1 MNELPPQ
8 TQLRDGRYQV
18 LERIGKGAFGLVY
31 RAHDTL
37 ADQVV
42 ALKQL
47 NESNPEQV
55 KSFGHEAQL
64 LARLTHPNLPKVT
77 DQFTERATW
86 FLVMDFIPGETL
98 LARLGQH
105 NGPLPPTDV
114 LAWADQ
120 ILAALEYLHSR
131 EPSVIHR
138 DIKPENLKLTPDGR
152 VMLLDFGIAKGLL
165 TPDGKPIPSQRFGT
179 AEYAPPE
186 QLRCIGTDPRSDLYA
201 LATTLYQLLTKKL
214 PIDALERFAKLHMR
228 QADPLVSL
236 QQVVPTLPRTLDTV
250 LLKAL
255 NLIPEQRYA
264 NASEMRQ
271 ALKAVASQLVPAPPP
286 PPAPPTPL
294 RWYHRLPF
302 LTRTLTPPPVWP
314 AWVPEMVEVPAG
326 PFLMGS
332 TDQQIADLIS
342 QGAFGDWV
350 EMEKPQ
356 HTLSLPDYWIG
367 KTPVTNA
374 QFGPFVAGDGYTNQA
389 YWTAAG
395 WQWREAEKVVKPG
408 DWDYRQWYAALS
420 YGAAGARP
428 VVGVSWFEALAYCRW
443 LSVQTGIEFR
453 LPSEAEWEKAA
464 RGRDGRIYPWG
475 NTWEAGR
482 CNSEEAGIKYPTP
495 VGKYPSGASP
505 YGALDMAGNVWE
517 WCATKWGKPYPY
529 QLEDEWQPAY
539 VEADQNRVVR
549 GGSSWSSSA
558 YVRGAYRGYYYPR
571 DRLDDLGLRVASHSL
586 RLDSGF

>member
-1 MNELPPQ
+1 
-8 TQLRDGRYQV
+8 
-18 LERIGKGAFGLVY
+18 
-31 RAHDTL
+31 
-37 ADQVV
+37 
-42 ALKQL
+42 
-47 NESNPEQV
+47 
-55 KSFGHEAQL
+55 
-64 LARLTHPNLPKVT
+64 
-77 DQFTERATW
+77 
-86 FLVMDFIPGETL
+86 MDFIPGETL

-120 ILAALEYLHSR
+120 ILAALEYLHSH

-201 LATTLYQLLTKKL
+201 LAATLYQLFTKKL

-236 QQVVPTLPRTLDTV
+236 KQVVPTLPRTLDTV

-255 NLIPEQRYA
+255 NLSPEQRYA

-350 EMEKPQ
+350 KIENPQ
-356 HTLSLPDYWIG
+356 HSLTLPRYWIG

-374 QFGPFVAGDGYTNQA
+374 QFRPFVESDGYTNQA
-389 YWTAAG
+389 YWTTVG
-395 WQWREAEKVVKPG
+395 WQWRERGEFYGGHTNLQWRERKVVKPHY
-408 DWDYRQWYAALS
+408 WDDAKWN
-420 YGAAGARP
+420 GADYP

-443 LSVQTGIEFR
+443 LTKQTGIAFH

-464 RGRDGRIYPWG
+464 RGTDGRIYPWG

-482 CNSEEAGIKYPTP
+482 CNSKEANIEGTTP
-495 VGKYPSGASP
+495 VGKYPTGASP
-505 YGALDMAGNVWE
+505 YGALDMAGNVRE
-517 WCATKWGKPYPY
+517 WCVTKCGKITGSYNMGYHDEIGEVVWGDGRVYSQFKPYPY
-529 QLEDEWQPAY
+529 ELEDEWQTAY
-539 VEADQNRVVR
+539 LEGGDTIGNDSESRTVHVIR
-549 GGSSWSSSA
+549 GGSWNEKSND
-558 YVRGAYRGYYYPR
+558 VRGAYRYYPHFR
-571 DRLDDLGLRVASHSL
+571 GQGLRVASHAL